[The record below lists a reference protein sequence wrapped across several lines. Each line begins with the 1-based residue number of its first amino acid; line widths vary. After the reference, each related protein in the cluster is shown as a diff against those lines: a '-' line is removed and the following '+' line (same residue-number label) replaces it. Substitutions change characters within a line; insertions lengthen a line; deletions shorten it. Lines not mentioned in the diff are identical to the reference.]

1 MKKGKDGPLVSSLLS
16 SVRLRLC
23 CLESGLRKG
32 RMNPWREEKDGGE
45 TLLPLPDG
53 ASLHQLTSAE
63 EGAVLGKDGLLVCF
77 ALTGEK
83 D

>member
-1 MKKGKDGPLVSSLLS
+1 
-16 SVRLRLC
+16 
-23 CLESGLRKG
+23 
-32 RMNPWREEKDGGE
+32 MNPWREEKDGGE